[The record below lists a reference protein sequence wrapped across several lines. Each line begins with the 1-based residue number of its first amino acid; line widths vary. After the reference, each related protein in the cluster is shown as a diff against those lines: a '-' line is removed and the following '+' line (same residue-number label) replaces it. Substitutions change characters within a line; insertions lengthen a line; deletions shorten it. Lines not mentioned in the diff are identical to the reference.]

1 MVQRSDQRFPQEHG
15 VQTGRYLWEI
25 QQYFHQPLKYFSLR
39 LVLRRTCIGVLQSI
53 AQTPQARDM
62 VLDVAALVFQAAEQQ
77 VYLSVIANNRAWG
90 NAPSLAQAIAT
101 RVLDEVQRRG

>member
-1 MVQRSDQRFPQEHG
+1 
-15 VQTGRYLWEI
+15 
-25 QQYFHQPLKYFSLR
+25 
-39 LVLRRTCIGVLQSI
+39 
-53 AQTPQARDM
+53 M

-77 VYLSVIANNRAWG
+77 VYLSVYLSVIANNRAWG